1 MITLAATSDV
11 DSMLLGAL
19 RDKLHEILGMD
30 AKIGEPIGDIS
41 FAFNP
46 QRNQHQ
52 STPILEQLGKTHSV
66 NDGGKVLG
74 IVDVD
79 LYAPE
84 LNFIFGEA
92 DLRAG
97 MALVS
102 LTRLRQDFYGLP
114 NDEDLFFQ
122 RILKEAVHEL
132 GHTVGLLHCRES
144 TCVMHFSNC
153 LEETDQKSSEFC
165 PSCRASWEEAI
176 SAG

>member
-1 MITLAATSDV
+1 MITLASTPDV
-11 DSMLLGAL
+11 DSMLIGAL
-19 RDKLHEILGMD
+19 RDKLPEILGMEVQM
-30 AKIGEPIGDIS
+30 GEPIEDIS

-52 STPILEQLGKTHSV
+52 STPILEQLGKTHSQGE
-66 NDGGKVLG
+66 GGKVLG

-84 LNFIFGEA
+84 LNFVFGEA

-97 MALVS
+97 MAVVS

-122 RILKEAVHEL
+122 RTLKEAVHEL
-132 GHTVGLLHCRES
+132 GHTLGLLHCGES
-144 TCVMHFSNC
+144 TCVMHFSNS
-153 LEETDQKSSEFC
+153 LEETDRKSHEFC
-165 PSCRASWEEAI
+165 ETCKAKWTEAQA
-176 SAG
+176 AG